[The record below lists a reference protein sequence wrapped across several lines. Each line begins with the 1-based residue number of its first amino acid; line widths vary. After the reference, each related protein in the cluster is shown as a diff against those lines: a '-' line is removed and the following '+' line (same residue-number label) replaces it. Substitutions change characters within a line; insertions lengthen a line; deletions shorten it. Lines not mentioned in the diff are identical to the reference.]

1 MENMGKETSKS
12 SRRNLTRIQFIKD
25 SFIQYNNVTIC
36 NGIYLVKLNDHIVP
50 DQVIK
55 NIDKGSYDNNNVI
68 VHMDMEN
75 NMIQVDVTGITSS
88 KGNDEYDK
96 ETGEKIANLK
106 AQRVAFKTIKHIY
119 TDICKEYEKTHIW
132 FKSLELNTEFM
143 VENVNK
149 CLTRYRD
156 MQV

>member
-1 MENMGKETSKS
+1 MENMEKETPKS

-36 NGIYLVKLNDHIVP
+36 NGIYLVKLDDHMVP
-50 DQVIK
+50 AQVIK
-55 NIDKGSYDNNNVI
+55 NIEKGSYDNSNVV

-75 NMIQVDVTGITSS
+75 NVIQVDVTGITSS
-88 KGNDEYDK
+88 KGNDEYNKDA
-96 ETGEKIANLK
+96 GEKIANLK

-119 TDICKEYEKTHIW
+119 ADMCKEYEKTHMW
-132 FKSLELNTEFM
+132 FKTLELNTEFM

-149 CLTRYRD
+149 CLTRYHD

>member
-1 MENMGKETSKS
+1 MEKETPKA

-36 NGIYLVKLNDHIVP
+36 NGIYLVKLDDHMVP
-50 DQVIK
+50 DRVIK
-55 NIDKGSYDNNNVI
+55 NINKGSYDNSNVVVHIDTENNV
-68 VHMDMEN
+68 
-75 NMIQVDVTGITSS
+75 IQVDVTGITSS

-106 AQRVAFKTIKHIY
+106 AQRVAFKIIKHIY
-119 TDICKEYEKTHIW
+119 ADICKEYEKTHMW
-132 FKSLELNTEFM
+132 FKALELNTEFM

-149 CLTRYRD
+149 CLTRYHD